1 MNNEENLKK
10 SLQQLVESKE
20 FPFDEAE
27 WNKAAAIID
36 AGKEGKRRRALY
48 WFAAASLLLLLGF
61 YAYMSSGSAAPA
73 SQNMAALPTPAETN
87 NKTAEESKAP
97 APPAEI
103 TTAPEVSNTVPMVEN
118 TNPVAPAP
126 AAPVQKKAAKNPAAT
141 PIQKVSHSTP
151 VEPVQM
157 PMANNQPAKQAPAAE
172 SKPVKTT
179 KAGSNSDNKNNKQEP
194 TVTTDPLAQQSMD
207 VKPAEV
213 KPDKVADQPPVQSND
228 TGSGTMTTVSQNAN
242 APESSTTVAEDKS
255 TTSEQKAD
263 APAETPTVAQ
273 SPAPAK
279 KDSVPVAKTTPPA
292 DSTKVALPTPTV
304 SLLRNFFN
312 IEGGVAYLN
321 GWKNPDSR
329 DAQGFNGVLGV
340 NFYSLIATKFYFGLG
355 VQYNSV
361 RNLAYSQK
369 TSKLTRYRLG
379 EESEVTIITPQTLH
393 YLTVPFKLNYQL
405 NTKNAFG
412 IGCNVGYLLNVVSK
426 VDTYTESM
434 NGIENMETYTTA
446 GYTEGFRLFDT
457 QMNLFYRR
465 QVFGALWANAE
476 FFVGLNDTKNNV
488 FFKSNAMERN
498 TGLKLTLSYNLYTK

>member
-73 SQNMAALPTPAETN
+73 NQNIAALPVPAQATN
-87 NKTAEESKAP
+87 KADEYTKAP
-97 APPAEI
+97 VAPTEI
-103 TTAPEVSNTVPMVEN
+103 TTTPELSNTAPLAEN
-118 TNPVAPAP
+118 ASPVAAAP
-126 AAPVQKKAAKNPAAT
+126 SAPVQKKATKNPAAT
-141 PIQKVSHSTP
+141 PVQKVSPASP
-151 VEPVQM
+151 AEPVQA
-157 PMANNQPAKQAPAAE
+157 PLANKQPDKQMPAADI
-172 SKPVKTT
+172 KPLKTT
-179 KAGSNSDNKNNKQEP
+179 KAGNPSDHTNNKQEP
-194 TVTTDPLAQQSMD
+194 AVTTDPLAQQPLET
-207 VKPAEV
+207 KPTEV
-213 KPDKVADQPPVQSND
+213 NPDKVADQPPVLSND
-228 TGSGTMTTVSQNAN
+228 TGSGTMTTVSQNAKT
-242 APESSTTVAEDKS
+242 PESSTPLAEDKS
-255 TTSEQKAD
+255 NTSEQKAD
-263 APAETPTVAQ
+263 VPTESPTVAQ
-273 SPAPAK
+273 IPAPAK

-369 TSKLTRYRLG
+369 TSKFTRYRLG
-379 EESEVTIITPQTLH
+379 EESEVTIITPQTMH
-393 YLTVPFKLNYQL
+393 YLTVPFKLNYQFS
-405 NTKNAFG
+405 TKNAFG

-426 VDTYTESM
+426 VDRYTESM
-434 NGIENMETYTTA
+434 NGIENMETYTTS